1 MTIKSQKIQ
10 FTGKMNYEGHPVDV
24 VATVRHDDH
33 CGNGHNSFAIT
44 GEIYYTD
51 KPRTNRNL
59 IACGCVHDQI
69 KKAIPELE
77 PYIKWHLCS
86 TDEPMHYVAN
96 SMYWAKEGNLENA
109 RSSAIWPEA
118 NLEDFTEEKLLERL
132 PELMRNFEKD
142 VVSLGL
148 KFSKN
153 PSEAA

>member
-1 MTIKSQKIQ
+1 MTIKNQKIQ
-10 FTGKMNYEGHPVDV
+10 FTGRMDYEGHLVDV
-24 VATVRHDDH
+24 IATVRHDDD

-44 GEIYYTD
+44 GDIYYAD
-51 KPRTNRNL
+51 KPRTDRNL

-96 SMYWAKEGNLENA
+96 SIYWAKEGNLENA
-109 RSSAIWPEA
+109 RSSAIWPDA

-132 PELMRNFEKD
+132 PDLLTDFKSA
-142 VVSLGL
+142 VTSLGL
-148 KFSKN
+148 
-153 PSEAA
+153 EY